1 MKELSSPKGDT
12 EMATKDFYELETN
25 TEDLYEQ
32 INYEI
37 EKNKDEVEKV
47 INTPVVEDD
56 TPQGFEVINYSG

>member
-1 MKELSSPKGDT
+1 MLGKHIG
-12 EMATKDFYELETN
+12 MWATQAKDNSKPNIQYN
-25 TEDLYEQ
+25 I

-47 INTPVVEDD
+47 INAPVVEDD